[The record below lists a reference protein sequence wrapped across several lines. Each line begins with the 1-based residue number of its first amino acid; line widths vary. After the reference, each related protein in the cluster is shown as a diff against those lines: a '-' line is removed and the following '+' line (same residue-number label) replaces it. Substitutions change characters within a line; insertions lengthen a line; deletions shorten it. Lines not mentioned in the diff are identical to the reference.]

1 MGWKSTTDIT
11 REDAIALIFEYLSK
25 VHYMSNTQIE
35 DLLETLGFG
44 EDSDKPYFGHNFNII
59 NQ

>member
-11 REDAIALIFEYLSK
+11 RKDAIELIFQHLSK
-25 VHYMSNTQIE
+25 VHYMSNTEIE

-44 EDSDKPYFGHNFNII
+44 DDSDKPYFGHNFNII
-59 NQ
+59 ND